1 MENREEI
8 VLNALNHRVRR
19 DILRLIETKG
29 SVTYTQ
35 ILDRTE
41 LTTGKLNYHLKQL
54 SGMIEKTESDE
65 YQLTPLGENAVSIL
79 DSIKSKGMDE
89 YFKRMKEVQTKS
101 ISPVMKWFL
110 RGAIVVTLFIL
121 GIWIFMGYIAYTE
134 GAPIFVWIVLGI
146 LYALGL
152 ALLIFLIYVIR
163 FAPEYVERIERRIFG
178 GFS

>member
-1 MENREEI
+1 MENREE
-8 VLNALNHRVRR
+8 VMLNALNHRSRR
-19 DILRLIETKG
+19 EILRLIESKG

-41 LTTGKLNYHLKQL
+41 LPTGKLNYHLKQL
-54 SGMIEKTESDE
+54 SGLIEKTESDD
-65 YQLTPLGENAVSIL
+65 YQLTPLGATACSIL

-89 YFKRMKEVQTKS
+89 YFKKMKEVQTRS

-110 RGAIVVTLFIL
+110 RGAIIVTLFIL

-134 GAPIFVWIVLGI
+134 GAPIFVWIILGI

-152 ALLIFLIYVIR
+152 ALLIFLIYVIK
-163 FAPEYVERIERRIFG
+163 FAPKYAERIERRIFG